1 MKDLGKTKHMDGVCR
16 FCGQVQTVQA
26 SSQEEANEIATLSCN
41 CDEAEA
47 YRRREDLKMLI
58 NSTCQDL
65 PEDCGFANMSVGQ
78 VKALQNLGSM
88 IADGFIMKATVDI
101 ADSRCMINRKKDGSF
116 TFRRNKVLCLGGG
129 HLETIRGK

>member
-1 MKDLGKTKHMDGVCR
+1 MKNYEGVCR

-47 YRRREDLKMLI
+47 YRRREELTTLI
-58 NSTCQDL
+58 DNTCQDL
-65 PEDCGFANMSVGQ
+65 PEDCGFVNMSIGQ
-78 VKALQNLGSM
+78 IKALRDLGSM
-88 IADGFIMKATVDI
+88 VADGFIMKATIDI

-116 TFRRNKVLCLGGG
+116 TFRRSKVLCLGGD
-129 HLETIRGK
+129 I

>member
-1 MKDLGKTKHMDGVCR
+1 MKNYEGVCR

-47 YRRREDLKMLI
+47 YRRREELMTLI
-58 NSTCQDL
+58 DSTCQDL
-65 PEDCGFANMSVGQ
+65 PEDCGFVNMSVGQ
-78 VKALQNLGSM
+78 IKALRALGSM
-88 IADGFIMKATVDI
+88 VADGFIMKATIDI

-116 TFRRNKVLCLGGG
+116 TFRRNKVLCLGGD
-129 HLETIRGK
+129 I

>member
-1 MKDLGKTKHMDGVCR
+1 MKNYEGVCR

-47 YRRREDLKMLI
+47 YRRREELMTLI
-58 NSTCQDL
+58 DNTCQEL
-65 PEDCGFANMSVGQ
+65 PEDCRFVNMSIGQ
-78 VKALQNLGSM
+78 LKALRDLGSM
-88 IADGFIMKATVDI
+88 VADGFIMKATIDI

-116 TFRRNKVLCLGGG
+116 TFRRNKVLCLGGD
-129 HLETIRGK
+129 I